1 MVKNMC
7 STAEDYRH
15 YAQKKSN
22 AHYRMSEKAKAKHNT
37 LGIPVAVSTTVV
49 GTTIFTTLNST
60 SQNLYVQIAI
70 GLLSLSAAVL
80 AALQTFF
87 NFGDIATQHKQAAAS
102 YEAVR
107 HKLDIFLLSHG
118 ALHEDLSLD
127 APLKELRVIAAELDE
142 IAKKAPSVPDSV
154 YDSAKT
160 RVAERPI
167 LRP

>member
-1 MVKNMC
+1 MVKNLF

-22 AHYRMSEKAKAKHNT
+22 AHYRMSEKAKSKHNF
-37 LGIPVAVSTTVV
+37 LGIPVAASTTIV

-60 SQNLYVQIAI
+60 SQNLYVQIGI

-87 NFGDIATQHKQAAAS
+87 NFGDVATQHKQAAAS

-107 HKLDIFLLSHG
+107 HELDIFLLRHG
-118 ALHEDLSLD
+118 ALCEDEPLD
-127 APLKELRVIAAELDE
+127 APLKELREIAAELDD
-142 IAKKAPSVPDSV
+142 IVKKAPSVPDSV
-154 YDSAKT
+154 YDSAQT
-160 RVAERPI
+160 RVATRPI
-167 LRP
+167 HRL